1 MTSAV
6 GGGPSSARPSRNTR
20 PTRTDARRNRAH
32 ILDVA
37 EQVFASDGLEVSM
50 DAIAKRAGVGAGTL
64 YRHFPN
70 RDALVAGVL
79 EGRQPDLS
87 AEAAAIEK
95 ESGDSGAA
103 LERWLDAV
111 SRWMRAYEGL
121 PEPLRTALGEQDS
134 PLRLTCQE
142 VIDTTGAFLEAA
154 QGDGHARESL
164 TGRNLYLA
172 TLSMAWAL
180 GTPSADGSTRE
191 ELNDLLRSGWRTDL

>member
-6 GGGPSSARPSRNTR
+6 GGGPSSERPTRNTR
-20 PTRTDARRNRAH
+20 PTRADARRNRAH
-32 ILDVA
+32 IVEIA
-37 EQVFASDGLEVSM
+37 EQVFASEGLEVSM
-50 DAIAKRAGVGAGTL
+50 DAVAKRAGVGAGTL
-64 YRHFPN
+64 YRHFPT

-95 ESGDSGAA
+95 EASDSGAA

-111 SRWMRAYEGL
+111 TRWMTAYEGL

-142 VIDTTGAFLEAA
+142 VIDTTGAFLKAA
-154 QGDGHARESL
+154 QEDGLARKGL

-172 TLSMAWAL
+172 TLSMAWAQ
-180 GTPSADGSTRE
+180 GTPSADGSTGQ
-191 ELNDLLRSGWRTDL
+191 ELGDLLRSGWRVDP